1 MLSFLIGDE
10 NMQTDKRM
18 AGDYEIIH
26 AIHVGDKE
34 VVFGVDE
41 KADSNRKYLCGYYT
55 TNELFGHFDENMVS
69 GDYLGIM
76 ELFCERVKSQIDK
89 VRTEQEKLN
98 VPLDV
103 IAAEMCYPNDYGE
116 SIEGKVVA
124 IKASA
129 LRNEYQTQTNQLV
142 LITGGFGSQA
152 NSRGNACFTTNLY
165 SGKQSRWERYDIQ
178 GEVRP
183 EHMPLWAKEKLSEI
197 QMEKKK
203 SATSKEER

>member
-55 TNELFGHFDENMVS
+55 TNELFGHFEENMAS

-76 ELFCERVKSQIDK
+76 ELSR
-89 VRTEQEKLN
+89 
-98 VPLDV
+98 
-103 IAAEMCYPNDYGE
+103 
-116 SIEGKVVA
+116 
-124 IKASA
+124 
-129 LRNEYQTQTNQLV
+129 EY
-142 LITGGFGSQA
+142 A
-152 NSRGNACFTTNLY
+152 
-165 SGKQSRWERYDIQ
+165 
-178 GEVRP
+178 
-183 EHMPLWAKEKLSEI
+183 
-197 QMEKKK
+197 
-203 SATSKEER
+203 